1 MFSKRSDSIKQFIV
15 MEILEKALS
24 MEEEGADIIHLEIGE
39 PDFDTPQKI
48 IEGTYSKIKEGFTHY
63 THSLGILELRKA
75 LSDYKLKTRGTFF
88 DPKTQFM
95 VTGGTSPAFF
105 NVISALINPGDEVI
119 ITDPA
124 YPCYENFINFF
135 GGKPIFVPIYE
146 ENEFDLDISELK
158 KAISPKT
165 KAIILNSPSNPTG
178 LIIRDETLEKI
189 ADLVIEKDIWVI
201 SDEIYAEL
209 TYDGKIAP
217 SLSEE
222 TYKKCHKRLIILDG
236 FSKYWAMTGWRLGYI
251 IAPPLLIE
259 RMLPIQQ
266 NFNICAPS
274 VSQVAALY
282 ALECEKETKEMLSI
296 YKKRREFIVNRI
308 NYIKGISCLMP
319 KGAFYVFANI
329 KDLNIL
335 SRDFALKLLEEV
347 QVAICPAIC
356 PGIAFGPNGEGYVR
370 FSYANN
376 LENIKEGMKRVESFI
391 KENFS

>member
-1 MFSKRSDSIKQFIV
+1 
-15 MEILEKALS
+15 
-24 MEEEGADIIHLEIGE
+24 
-39 PDFDTPQKI
+39 
-48 IEGTYSKIKEGFTHY
+48 
-63 THSLGILELRKA
+63 
-75 LSDYKLKTRGTFF
+75 
-88 DPKTQFM
+88 
-95 VTGGTSPAFF
+95 
-105 NVISALINPGDEVI
+105 
-119 ITDPA
+119 
-124 YPCYENFINFF
+124 
-135 GGKPIFVPIYE
+135 
-146 ENEFDLDISELK
+146 
-158 KAISPKT
+158 
-165 KAIILNSPSNPTG
+165 TG

-189 ADLVIEKDIWVI
+189 ADLVIEKDIWVV

-222 TYKKCHKRLIILDG
+222 TYKQCHNRLIILDG

-274 VSQVAALY
+274 VSQAAALY

-347 QVAICPAIC
+347 QVAICP
-356 PGIAFGPNGEGYVR
+356 GIAFGPNGEGYVR